1 MKIRDYIFLAFKN
14 ITRRK
19 KGIVSN
25 VILIAISV
33 IISTLVLSFSISFGN
48 YMNRALVNN
57 IAYRSIVVLGIPED
71 KQEEVIEE
79 LESIEHVLKAV
90 LETEERTMTTIYIN
104 NLDEFSNHNTI
115 SFNGTDLNT
124 QPEVILGRKIKDGE
138 KNVCVIPNKI
148 YQQQPVSDE
157 EYDKEDYIHGEELLG
172 KTINISYY
180 SYDESNGER
189 VKNKAFEEEYEIIG
203 VYDVDEYVLL
213 DSWYIPFEDVSRINS
228 NVEENTILNSNLDP
242 NVVYSKPDEQ
252 IIAIVDNA
260 LNLDSTLKAVEE
272 RGYACIVRST
282 ANTYIV
288 VIINVVVGIVLAVL
302 LSIVLSSITT
312 SSIKTINDRKYEL
325 GMLKAIGYKGKTI
338 RNMLLFENL
347 IIGVGAYIIGMII
360 SIITMLIVKVNIF
373 DKSVDLSKLN
383 CNLNWWVCIIALL
396 FSFMIPSIATYL
408 SGKSILKKTPISLN
422 KER

>member
-57 IAYRSIVVLGIPED
+57 IAYRSIVVLGVSED
-71 KQEEVIEE
+71 RQEEVIED
-79 LESIEHVLKAV
+79 LESIEHVLRVV

-104 NLDEFSNHNTI
+104 NLDEFSDLNTI
-115 SFNGTDLNT
+115 SFRGVDSNT

-138 KNVCVIPNKI
+138 KNVCIVPNKI
-148 YQQQPVSDE
+148 YQQQPVKDE
-157 EYDKEDYIHGEELLG
+157 EYDKDDYIHGEDLLG

-180 SYDESNGER
+180 SYNESTGER
-189 VKNKAFEEEYEIIG
+189 VRNKTFEEEYEIIG

-228 NVEENTILNSNLDP
+228 NVEENTISNLDP
-242 NVVYSKPDEQ
+242 NVVYSRPDEQ

-260 LNLDSTLKAVEE
+260 LNLDSTLKTVEE

-347 IIGVGAYIIGMII
+347 IIGAAAYMIGMII

-383 CNLNWWVCIIALL
+383 CNLNLWVCIIALL